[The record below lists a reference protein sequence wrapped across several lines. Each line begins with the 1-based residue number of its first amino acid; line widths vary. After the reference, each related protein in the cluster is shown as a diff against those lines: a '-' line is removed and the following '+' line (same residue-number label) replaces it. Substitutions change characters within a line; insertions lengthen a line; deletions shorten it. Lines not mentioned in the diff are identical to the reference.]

1 MASVEQHRVASTAS
15 VVSPSARGIGIDT
28 RRDPSPAMKAFYVV
42 ASIFLPPVAVAVRT
56 GDPCETIIS
65 CGWLL
70 CGWIPAIVHSVMVSF
85 GDTRCSCAPQNAIM
99 AVPPGCVVTVDN
111 IFFSPPRP
119 RASYSNPAT
128 PPPRH
133 PATPLLVFPRPLSQR
148 IDEALRVQRP
158 PAPVADAATHA
169 HAS

>member
-1 MASVEQHRVASTAS
+1 MSERKYLYFTMASVEQHRVASTAS

-85 GDTRCSCAPQNAIM
+85 GDTRCSCGHGFYQRGTWRRWWQDFRAYL
-99 AVPPGCVVTVDN
+99 AVLY
-111 IFFSPPRP
+111 R
-119 RASYSNPAT
+119 
-128 PPPRH
+128 
-133 PATPLLVFPRPLSQR
+133 
-148 IDEALRVQRP
+148 
-158 PAPVADAATHA
+158 
-169 HAS
+169 

>member
-85 GDTRCSCAPQNAIM
+85 GDTRCSCAPQNAVM

-111 IFFSPPRP
+111 IFFSPPLPSR
-119 RASYSNPAT
+119 
-128 PPPRH
+128 
-133 PATPLLVFPRPLSQR
+133 LLL
-148 IDEALRVQRP
+148 
-158 PAPVADAATHA
+158 
-169 HAS
+169 